1 MYCESCS
8 DVCFQNF
15 SVVFGHFL
23 KASCAKH
30 FFGYKIKFLRKMSL
44 NFGLKLTELRT
55 TQYPLR
61 MSMLTICNINDVNDV
76 VLVSLLLTVDIF

>member
-1 MYCESCS
+1 
-8 DVCFQNF
+8 
-15 SVVFGHFL
+15 
-23 KASCAKH
+23 
-30 FFGYKIKFLRKMSL
+30 MSL